1 MRHLEIT
8 QIEMIGY
15 CFENAGNPE
24 TTASMNLFFYENYFE
39 PFWNQ
44 SKLK

>member
-15 CFENAGNPE
+15 CFENAGIPE

-39 PFWNQ
+39 PFW
-44 SKLK
+44 KPI